1 MVSIVIPVLNEDRY
15 IGNCLKSLISQD
27 YPGDYEIIIVDNGS
41 SDNTVVIARSF
52 GARVV
57 SCPEKCGVFH
67 ARQVGAEAARGEIIV
82 QADADTLYP
91 PGWLSRIVRQLAA
104 HPEAVAVAGRFFY
117 TRSPWWSIFEHGV
130 RHGVNFI
137 TTPLLKRPLIVSGA
151 TFAFRRQAFME
162 AGGYKGL
169 TYSADQYG
177 ISRRL
182 SKLGKVIYDK
192 DLIVYTSPR
201 RVAQKP
207 VPVLLCHAVRNITR
221 LCIHVSATLW
231 QSVITASQKT
241 RLRRIAVRLSL
252 GAIVPLIVVAY
263 GYFAPAAP
271 VFGEVY
277 HKIGKEQKMIA
288 LTFNDG
294 PNEPYTSEILD
305 ILDTYNVRATFFVI
319 GQNVERYPETARRIL
334 AEGHVIGNHSYS
346 HNTFHALSDF
356 GAEDLKVAQRVIFR
370 TLGVTPHLYR
380 PPHGTKTPWELKAA
394 ENEGMIVVTWS
405 VSTNE
410 ISVPSAEK
418 LAENIV
424 NEVDPGEII
433 LLHDGHGTD
442 YDSERADKS
451 LLVEALPLMIEKLKA
466 EGYRF
471 VTVPSLL
478 NVPEYN
484 D

>member
-1 MVSIVIPVLNEDRY
+1 MVSIVIPALNEDKY
-15 IGNCLKSLISQD
+15 IAGCLKSLTAQD
-27 YPGDYEIIIVDNGS
+27 YPGDYEIVIVDNGS
-41 SDNTVVIARSF
+41 SDNTVVIARSL

-57 SCPEKCGVFH
+57 SCPERCGVFH
-67 ARQVGAEAARGEIIV
+67 ARQVGAEAAHGEIIV

-91 PGWLSRIVRQLAA
+91 PGWLSRIIRQLAV
-104 HPEAVAVAGRFFY
+104 HPEAVAVAGRFLY
-117 TRSPWWSIFEHGV
+117 TRSPWWSVFEHTV
-130 RHGVNFI
+130 RHGVNVI

-151 TFAFRRQAFME
+151 TFAFRRQAFMK

-182 SKLGKVIYDK
+182 GRLGKVIYDK

-207 VPVLLCHAVRNITR
+207 VPLLLCHVVRNITR
-221 LCIHVSATLW
+221 LNVHLAATLW
-231 QSVITASQKT
+231 QNISVSSQKT
-241 RLRRIAVRLSL
+241 RFRRVAFRLSPL
-252 GAIVPLIVVAY
+252 AIVPLIVIAY
-263 GYFAPAAP
+263 GYFVPAAP

-277 HKIGKEQKMIA
+277 HEIETEQKVIA

-319 GQNVERYPETARRIL
+319 GQNVERYPETARRII

-346 HNTFHALSDF
+346 HDTFHALSEF
-356 GAEDLKVAQRVIFR
+356 GADDLKEAQRVIFR

-380 PPHGTKTPWELKAA
+380 PPHGTKTPWELKAV
-394 ENEGMIVVTWS
+394 EDEGMIVVTWS

-410 ISVPSAEK
+410 ISVPSPEK
-418 LAENIV
+418 LAENII
-424 NEVDPGEII
+424 NETDPGEII
-433 LLHDGHGTD
+433 LLHDGHETD
-442 YDSERADKS
+442 YYSERVDRS
-451 LLVEALPLMIEKLKA
+451 LLVRALPLVIEQLRA

-471 VTVPSLL
+471 VTIPTLL